1 MSTTL
6 AIEYGYGRATH
17 AGPQGTLVGML
28 LGTVM
33 AMMGSMALDG
43 TQVLPKIRT
52 AVFFPVAIGTGMVI
66 GVSVAGHTDAML
78 AVFVAVMFVAVFIR
92 RFGLPYFFYGFMIW
106 MGYFFAA
113 FLDARLA
120 QLPDLLAAVGIATGW
135 VLLLSTTVLRAH
147 PQRTLTRV
155 RRAFGA
161 RAGAVARVCADLL
174 ETDPEDVR
182 RLARLRR
189 ELHSRQ
195 LRLAETA
202 LVIEGWSAHPGTLP
216 PGRSAA
222 GVRRRTLDA
231 HLAVDAVAT
240 AADALAGTG
249 GRLAPEAAA
258 IAAHLARSEYAA
270 AERRARDVLSLVDS
284 DDPVTAARAEPAT
297 DCFAYHL
304 ATAAWEFTVLVREV
318 RRAAEADVGRSHN
331 GSGHKVRRPK
341 AAQGAADG
349 PGRDTRPAH
358 GTHNDALDAPADFA
372 PAVTL
377 AMGGLPGS
385 AAVAGGVSAR
395 GGWRRL
401 SGLSLTTRQAIQV
414 AVAGTLAIVIGREL
428 SEARYYWAVI
438 AAFIAFTGTATRSET
453 FIKATNRV
461 VGTLLGLGAG
471 IGLAHLTAGH
481 TLWVIAVIVLSMSCG
496 FYLVSLSYAAMIFFV
511 TIMVSQ
517 LYTQLHEFSA
527 GLLMLRLEETA
538 IGAAIGIAVALVVLP
553 TSTRDT
559 VSSARGSY
567 FAAVGELL
575 HAAAARLEHDG
586 RPDREDGSASPDGA
600 DLDALVRV
608 VDHRLQQ
615 LALVARPL
623 TRPLVWGNDPRLVRH
638 RLTLYAAVTRQTR
651 ALALGPR
658 RSPGLAPAPHLA
670 EASRALGHAATAL
683 ALAPAPQGRPAAEV
697 ARALRTADA
706 ALLTRLPAAGT
717 VLPPVTRPLLRLRQL
732 LHELAVLPPGHGVG
746 RGFTGRGAGP
756 ADTSR
761 IVTGSHAALPVRDTP
776 HGVTAGAAGER
787 PGPGDDLPHASG
799 AAGDGAPR
807 RP

>member
-1 MSTTL
+1 MNTTL

-78 AVFVAVMFVAVFIR
+78 AVFVAVVFVAVFIR
-92 RFGLPYFFYGFMIW
+92 RFGLPYFFYGFMMW
-106 MGYFFAA
+106 MGCFF
-113 FLDARLA
+113 
-120 QLPDLLAAVGIATGW
+120 
-135 VLLLSTTVLRAH
+135 
-147 PQRTLTRV
+147 
-155 RRAFGA
+155 
-161 RAGAVARVCADLL
+161 
-174 ETDPEDVR
+174 
-182 RLARLRR
+182 
-189 ELHSRQ
+189 
-195 LRLAETA
+195 
-202 LVIEGWSAHPGTLP
+202 
-216 PGRSAA
+216 
-222 GVRRRTLDA
+222 
-231 HLAVDAVAT
+231 
-240 AADALAGTG
+240 
-249 GRLAPEAAA
+249 
-258 IAAHLARSEYAA
+258 
-270 AERRARDVLSLVDS
+270 
-284 DDPVTAARAEPAT
+284 
-297 DCFAYHL
+297 
-304 ATAAWEFTVLVREV
+304 
-318 RRAAEADVGRSHN
+318 
-331 GSGHKVRRPK
+331 
-341 AAQGAADG
+341 
-349 PGRDTRPAH
+349 
-358 GTHNDALDAPADFA
+358 
-372 PAVTL
+372 
-377 AMGGLPGS
+377 
-385 AAVAGGVSAR
+385 
-395 GGWRRL
+395 
-401 SGLSLTTRQAIQV
+401 
-414 AVAGTLAIVIGREL
+414 GREL
-428 SEARYYWAVI
+428 SEARCFRAVI

-496 FYLVSLSYAAMIFFV
+496 FYPVSLSYAAMIFFV

-517 LYTQLHEFSA
+517 LCTQLHEFSA

-553 TSTRDT
+553 TSARDT

-567 FAAVGELL
+567 FAALGELL
-575 HAAAARLEHDG
+575 DATAARLEHDG
-586 RPDREDGSASPDGA
+586 RADRADGATSPDGV

-651 ALALGPR
+651 ALAL
-658 RSPGLAPAPHLA
+658 
-670 EASRALGHAATAL
+670 
-683 ALAPAPQGRPAAEV
+683 APAPQGRPAAEV
-697 ARALRTADA
+697 ARALRAADA

-717 VLPPVTRPLLRLRQL
+717 VLPPVTRPLLRPRQL
-732 LHELAVLPPGHGVG
+732 LHELAVLPPGHVVG
-746 RGFTGRGAGP
+746 GGFTGRGAGS
-756 ADTSR
+756 ADASR
-761 IVTGSHAALPVRDTP
+761 IVTGSHAAGPVRDRP
-776 HGVTAGAAGER
+776 HGVTTGAAGER

-807 RP
+807 RL